1 MWVGFRIERGVGR
14 WLGGQRMGG
23 LDDRRETRIV
33 LPCLLLLRESCV
45 FLRKLIV
52 SFVLVTCRSV
62 MSKLVILIRN
72 INIYIIRPNKIYFNN
87 PPHQY
92 A

>member
-45 FLRKLIV
+45 F
-52 SFVLVTCRSV
+52 
-62 MSKLVILIRN
+62 
-72 INIYIIRPNKIYFNN
+72 
-87 PPHQY
+87 
-92 A
+92 